1 MPMQTTTNNSPTA
14 PGFRL
19 QRLEVRNWG
28 TFDERV
34 HILDPGGATALLV
47 GENGTGKST
56 LVDALLTLMVPRA
69 KRSYNV
75 SAGSIK
81 KRERDEKSYVLGAYA
96 SESSSE
102 EARAQTKYLRKPGG
116 PPTILLACF
125 ENAATAE
132 CVSIAQLLWVQEE
145 EVKKLFVISRRARSI
160 TSDFSGLQDSR
171 TWKKALRLRGFEV
184 DDTFSDY
191 AEKIV
196 RYLRMESITTL
207 TLFNQTV
214 AIKEITHVSTFIR
227 EHMLERLDTRDLMD
241 RLEQHYEDLTRCWD
255 AILRARNQLELLQPI
270 AEKSL
275 AIDDFDAKLKRLQ
288 AFREI
293 LPACF
298 AIKLKVLLE
307 TEMSSLQAVMD
318 RCDREIEALG
328 TALDQMRKDE
338 FSIQQAL
345 ENDEVGQQLRKVED
359 DLTLAAQEEGRRR
372 ELARQY
378 HSAISELGIVEEVV
392 NEQVFLQHRAWAERE
407 HEAQTEQINAAA
419 ATIAAA
425 TQLGEQ
431 LATKVNEVNRELRSL
446 RERPDLIPDFNRQL
460 RDYIAKGAGVSP
472 SDLPFAGEL
481 MDVRERYSAEW
492 RGALERLLRGFG
504 LSILVPDRLYSRVNR
519 FINDNDLQRRVAYHH
534 VPQYV
539 SQSSRGSDQG
549 RVIEKLILKTAH
561 PLSQWIEAEVRSQFN
576 HRCCETVEEFE
587 RVSGFAITKQGLI
600 RSGGTRHIKDDTR
613 NIHDPRH
620 FILGW
625 RNQEKIRSLEAEL
638 GRLMSEVQQRERER
652 SEAQGQQQRAQRRG
666 RFCSQLA
673 GFRSFLDID
682 WRSTAKH
689 RAELQLRK
697 EELERSSDKVQELR
711 QQLEALK
718 KQIAAAENEKTQLA
732 KEKGSN
738 DNQYG
743 QCQLRH
749 ASCMDTLAG
758 VRESEI
764 DEFKDRFQELTAGK
778 ELTVR
783 NAEHSQFLADKAVG
797 DEILE
802 TNRRREG
809 EAKAATR
816 LMERYLGQF
825 AEAKADLAAEEKY
838 LPEFLK
844 LRDSIAADDLPRH
857 EERFKDLMSHDVLA
871 HVASFQ
877 DRLETH
883 CEEIEAKINH
893 LNDALRSIE
902 YTARTYIRI
911 RAAQTNDNDVREF
924 RHRLKSCLEF
934 GLNAD
939 AAAREAAF
947 RRITELI
954 TRFREKP
961 DWASKVTDTRMWL
974 LFAVEELRRE
984 DDSQENYYSDT
995 GGKSG
1000 GQKAKLAFTIL
1011 ASAIA
1016 YQYGIAHSRSNPE
1029 SFRFVVIDE
1038 MFARSDETN
1047 ARYALQLFA
1056 TFHLQLLIVCPL
1068 DARARVVEPFV
1079 SSYHLTLNPT
1089 TEESCVRTITV
1100 EEVARRLTASAP
1112 MAKVHATT

>member
-1 MPMQTTTNNSPTA
+1 
-14 PGFRL
+14 
-19 QRLEVRNWG
+19 
-28 TFDERV
+28 
-34 HILDPGGATALLV
+34 
-47 GENGTGKST
+47 
-56 LVDALLTLMVPRA
+56 
-69 KRSYNV
+69 
-75 SAGSIK
+75 
-81 KRERDEKSYVLGAYA
+81 
-96 SESSSE
+96 
-102 EARAQTKYLRKPGG
+102 
-116 PPTILLACF
+116 
-125 ENAATAE
+125 
-132 CVSIAQLLWVQEE
+132 
-145 EVKKLFVISRRARSI
+145 
-160 TSDFSGLQDSR
+160 
-171 TWKKALRLRGFEV
+171 
-184 DDTFSDY
+184 
-191 AEKIV
+191 
-196 RYLRMESITTL
+196 
-207 TLFNQTV
+207 
-214 AIKEITHVSTFIR
+214 
-227 EHMLERLDTRDLMD
+227 
-241 RLEQHYEDLTRCWD
+241 
-255 AILRARNQLELLQPI
+255 
-270 AEKSL
+270 
-275 AIDDFDAKLKRLQ
+275 
-288 AFREI
+288 
-293 LPACF
+293 
-298 AIKLKVLLE
+298 
-307 TEMSSLQAVMD
+307 
-318 RCDREIEALG
+318 
-328 TALDQMRKDE
+328 
-338 FSIQQAL
+338 
-345 ENDEVGQQLRKVED
+345 
-359 DLTLAAQEEGRRR
+359 
-372 ELARQY
+372 
-378 HSAISELGIVEEVV
+378 
-392 NEQVFLQHRAWAERE
+392 
-407 HEAQTEQINAAA
+407 
-419 ATIAAA
+419 
-425 TQLGEQ
+425 
-431 LATKVNEVNRELRSL
+431 
-446 RERPDLIPDFNRQL
+446 
-460 RDYIAKGAGVSP
+460 
-472 SDLPFAGEL
+472 
-481 MDVRERYSAEW
+481 
-492 RGALERLLRGFG
+492 
-504 LSILVPDRLYSRVNR
+504 
-519 FINDNDLQRRVAYHH
+519 
-534 VPQYV
+534 
-539 SQSSRGSDQG
+539 
-549 RVIEKLILKTAH
+549 
-561 PLSQWIEAEVRSQFN
+561 VRSQFN

-652 SEAQGQQQRAQRRG
+652 SEAQAQQQRAQRRA

-764 DEFKDRFQELTAGK
+764 DEFKERFQELTAGK

-783 NAEHSQFLADKAVG
+783 NAEHSQFLADKVVG
-797 DEILE
+797 DEVLE

-825 AEAKADLAAEEKY
+825 AEEKADLAAEEKY

-857 EERFKDLMSHDVLA
+857 EERFKELMSHDVLA

-1112 MAKVHATT
+1112 MAKAHATT